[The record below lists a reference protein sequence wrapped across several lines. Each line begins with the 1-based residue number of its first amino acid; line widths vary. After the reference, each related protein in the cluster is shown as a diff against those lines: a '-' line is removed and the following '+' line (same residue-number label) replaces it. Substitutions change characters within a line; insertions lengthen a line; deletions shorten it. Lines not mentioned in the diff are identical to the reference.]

1 MLVQEVLRKAVD
13 MEEKGY
19 QLYTREAEKAKNP
32 LVKGLFEEL
41 ASDEKIHAEKFRGLL
56 EMLED
61 SEELQFSYEDL
72 PPIEERIKDVFEKI
86 GEVSVHEEGEPY
98 IDALKA
104 ALELEQESYQIYN
117 DLFRRSSDPKE
128 KEYFDILRKEEYEH
142 ITSLANVLAYL
153 TKSGMW
159 FDVEESK
166 RWNWMNI

>member
-1 MLVQEVLRKAVD
+1 MPVREVLLRAVH
-13 MEEKGY
+13 MEEKGCEIY
-19 QLYTREAEKAKNP
+19 ATEAEKAKNP

-41 ASDEKIHAEKFRGLL
+41 ASDERTHAEKFRDLL
-56 EMLED
+56 RSLED
-61 SEELQFSYEDL
+61 TGEIQFSAEEL
-72 PPIEERIKDVFEKI
+72 PPIEERVKDVFEKI
-86 GEVSVHEEGEPY
+86 GEVSVHQEGEPY

-104 ALELEQESYQIYN
+104 ALDLEQESYKMYN
-117 DLFRRSSDPKE
+117 DLFKRSTDPNE

-142 ITSLANVLAYL
+142 VTSLANVLAYL